1 MEANAE
7 INKKILDCII
17 DICEQY
23 YPRYHQDEEENEVLI
38 NFDIFEQS
46 LKKYFS
52 LNEIKTYKENE
63 QIMHSYEQ
71 FTDNNLFYKIFL
83 NDFKMYMKNI
93 LLKKQKTLLS
103 RIECEN
109 EGIFKNNISFI
120 YSYNFALFIFY
131 FR

>member
-52 LNEIKTYKENE
+52 LDEIKTYKENE
-63 QIMHSYEQ
+63 QIIHSYEQ
-71 FTDNNLFYKIFL
+71 FTDNNLFYEIFL

-103 RIECEN
+103 RIN
-109 EGIFKNNISFI
+109 
-120 YSYNFALFIFY
+120 
-131 FR
+131 